1 MNRRIQGNIGAV
13 AIYLGT
19 LGTAFSQPH
28 ITTQPTDQSV
38 SLGAK
43 VTHLVAGTTLAPPLS
58 YQWRFND
65 AEIIGATART
75 LILTN
80 IQVVSAGG
88 YSVVVTDSSGSVT
101 SLVARLDVDP
111 TFTMITTGPIVTDT
125 GTAAGAVWAIT
136 TTMAFRIY

>member
-58 YQWRFND
+58 YQWRFNV

-101 SLVARLDVDP
+101 SLVRDSMWTRLL
-111 TFTMITTGPIVTDT
+111 
-125 GTAAGAVWAIT
+125 
-136 TTMAFRIY
+136 R